1 MAGGIYPAHIVAI
14 GDGQTKINPH
24 SFWTSSLVPI
34 AFALPPLTPVGIGNA
49 VYGPSVIGPLT
60 GTIDPLFARAI
71 WRTPIFDLRPEL
83 NAASS
88 YLPEASPVN
97 RSGVYGAGAR
107 LTLETRGLDSISS
120 AIRVYSVE
128 LGGVSDPRQMLAMNQ
143 RLDVTSH
150 FFDPIP
156 TGQGAPPQR
165 PGLPGLI
172 TGSSMMVWEP
182 PANPL
187 RYWQVAVIFEVLA
200 PPVGVLPRF
209 TCCGELT

>member
-1 MAGGIYPAHIVAI
+1 MAGGIYPAHIVSV
-14 GDGQTKINPH
+14 GNGQTEMNPH
-24 SFWTSSLVPI
+24 SFWTGSLVPI
-34 AFALPPLTPVGIGNA
+34 AFALPPLPFTGIGNT
-49 VYGPSVIGPLT
+49 VYGPSVTGP

-107 LTLETRGLDSISS
+107 LTLETRGLDTIGVMPL
-120 AIRVYSVE
+120 RVYSIE
-128 LGGVSDPRQMLAMNQ
+128 MGGVSDPRQMLAMNQ

-150 FFDPIP
+150 FLDPIP
-156 TGQGAPPQR
+156 TAQGAPPQL

-172 TGSSMMVWEP
+172 TGGSMMVWEP
-182 PANPL
+182 PANPM

-209 TCCGELT
+209 TCCGELL